1 MEYVIWG
8 LTANQVVDLDLN
20 EQPLYTKAKSMDEA
34 RKVMRVLEEKHDC
47 HAMRIQVIDGSIPDF
62 TKAINI

>member
-34 RKVMRVLEEKHDC
+34 KK
-47 HAMRIQVIDGSIPDF
+47 
-62 TKAINI
+62 

>member
-1 MEYVIWG
+1 MEYIVWG

-34 RKVMRVLEEKHDC
+34 QKAMQILKEKHHC
-47 HAMRIQVIDGSIPDF
+47 YAMRIQVIDGSIPDF
-62 TKAINI
+62 KKAINF

>member
-8 LTANQVVDLDLN
+8 LTKNQVANLNLN

-34 RKVMRVLEEKHDC
+34 RKVMRILEEKHDC
-47 HAMRIQVIDGSIPDF
+47 HAMRIQIIDGSIPDF
-62 TKAINI
+62 TKTINI

>member
-20 EQPLYTKAKSMDEA
+20 EQPLYTKAKVGEA
-34 RKVMRVLEEKHDC
+34 RKQCKY
-47 HAMRIQVIDGSIPDF
+47 
-62 TKAINI
+62 

>member
-20 EQPLYTKAKSMDEA
+20 EQPLYTKATSMDEA
-34 RKVMRVLEEKHDC
+34 RKVMQILEEKHDC

-62 TKAINI
+62 TKALNT

>member
-8 LTANQVVDLDLN
+8 LTANQVADLDLN
-20 EQPLYTKAKSMDEA
+20 EQPLYTKATSMDEA
-34 RKVMRVLEEKHDC
+34 RKTMQILKEKHDC

-62 TKAINI
+62 TKAINA

>member
-1 MEYVIWG
+1 MEYIVWG

-34 RKVMRVLEEKHDC
+34 KKVMQILEENHNC

-62 TKAINI
+62 TKAIEA